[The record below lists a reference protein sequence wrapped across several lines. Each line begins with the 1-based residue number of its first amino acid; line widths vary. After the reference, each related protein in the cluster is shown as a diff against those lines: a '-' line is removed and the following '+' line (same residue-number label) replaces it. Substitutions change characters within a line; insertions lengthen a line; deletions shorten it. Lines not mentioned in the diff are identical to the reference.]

1 MPIAPRSAEPAGI
14 LPAVRLLRTRRR
26 VAGAI
31 VVVLAALAGAGAALA
46 LLWLSPRT
54 VPGQAVATVG
64 DDYYAKLKPRP
75 KLVEPVAGQV
85 GGVVSGTYRLE
96 PEPGVGANEPR
107 VGGAGAAGP
116 PSDAEVRR
124 DLEQVQRQS
133 RRARGPSFEN
143 PPGVGPV
150 APFEPAEGWHTSVAS
165 VYYDYGGPLACGG
178 RLARNQ
184 LGVAHKS
191 APCGALITFRYGGRV
206 VRVPVIDRGP
216 YIAGREWDLTGATAE
231 LLGFNGLDFIEWSV

>member
-1 MPIAPRSAEPAGI
+1 M
-14 LPAVRLLRTRRR
+14 
-26 VAGAI
+26 I
-31 VVVLAALAGAGAALA
+31 VVAAAFLAGAGVAFTA
-46 LLWLSPRT
+46 LWLSPRT
-54 VPGQAVATVG
+54 VPRQAVATVG

-96 PEPGVGANEPR
+96 PEAGVGAAA
-107 VGGAGAAGP
+107 AGARAGRGEAGP

-124 DLEQVQRQS
+124 ELAQVQRES
-133 RRARGPSFEN
+133 RRTRGPAFEN